1 MNRDL
6 NLTTRALLATG
17 GLLLM
22 LFWLTSEPTVRATVS
37 PIQVSLGQPVY
48 FSDSTRNAESHRWE
62 FGNGAM
68 MRRAKGQYTYKQ
80 AGSYLVRL
88 TVDDDYQRT
97 FRVTVRPGP
106 PVNLRDS
113 VVQLYGP
120 LTGYQNE
127 KLTFVATGGRSQSFA
142 WRFGESARLGESG
155 HIDSRDQTAI
165 YSYAQPGPYTVVL
178 TTDLTKYPL
187 KQNILIRPGF
197 RRFNP
202 PVDSTDLAGN
212 DIRQRLQAIADGKPF
227 NANYYYVLN
236 RYLCKRDYA
245 AVQVNT
251 TKLNDF
257 YSYCMGLR
265 FDRGVQ
271 VDEVNIDSD
280 TLTRC
285 IFRLNVTQHKL

>member
-6 NLTTRALLATG
+6 TITTRALMVTG

-22 LFWLTSEPTVRATVS
+22 LLWLTSEPTIRATVS
-37 PIQVSLGQPVY
+37 PIQVNLGQPI
-48 FSDSTRNAESHRWE
+48 FFADSTPGAELHRWE

-68 MRRAKGQYTYKQ
+68 LRKPTGQYTYRQ
-80 AGSYLVRL
+80 AGSYLIRL
-88 TVDDDYQRT
+88 TVDDEYQKT
-97 FRVTVRPGP
+97 FRVAVRPGP

-113 VVQLYGP
+113 VVQLNGP
-120 LTGYQNE
+120 VGDYHYQNE
-127 KLTFVATGGRSQSFA
+127 KLTFVATGGKAQSFA
-142 WRFGESARLGESG
+142 WRFGESGR
-155 HIDSRDQTAI
+155 IDSRDQTAI
-165 YSYAQPGPYTVVL
+165 YSYAQPGRYTVVL
-178 TTDLTKYPL
+178 TTNLTKYPL
-187 KQNILIRPGF
+187 KQTLLIRPGF
-197 RRFNP
+197 RKFNP
-202 PVDSTDLAGN
+202 PVDSADLVGD
-212 DIRQRLQAIADGKPF
+212 DIRRRLQAIADGKPF
-227 NANYYYVLN
+227 NTNYYYVLN

-271 VDEVNIDSD
+271 VDGVSIDSD
-280 TLTRC
+280 SLTRC